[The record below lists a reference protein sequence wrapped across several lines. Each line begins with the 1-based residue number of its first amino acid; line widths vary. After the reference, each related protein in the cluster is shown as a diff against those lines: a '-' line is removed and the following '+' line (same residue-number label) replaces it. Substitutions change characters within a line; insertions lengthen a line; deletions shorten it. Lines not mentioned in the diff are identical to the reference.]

1 MIITGSS
8 LAIHRQRMKKIIVNG
23 SFDLLHPGHIR
34 LLNYAKS
41 LGDYLLV
48 AVDTDDRIRQLKG
61 ESRPYNTQCER
72 TTLLENLK
80 SVDEVKVF
88 DSELE
93 LLNIIKQYQPNTM
106 VKGSDYQGTT
116 VVGEEFCGEIVFLE
130 RDEYSTT
137 RKIQSFT
144 DRR

>member
-1 MIITGSS
+1 
-8 LAIHRQRMKKIIVNG
+8 MKKIIVNG

-48 AVDTDDRIRQLKG
+48 AVDTDDRIRKLKG
-61 ESRPYNTQCER
+61 KSRPYNTQYER

-93 LLNIIKQYQPNTM
+93 LVNIIKQYQPNTM

>member
-1 MIITGSS
+1 
-8 LAIHRQRMKKIIVNG
+8 MKKIIVNG

-48 AVDTDDRIRQLKG
+48 AIDTDDRIRNLKG
-61 ESRPYNTQCER
+61 ESRPYNTQYER

-93 LLNIIKQYQPNTM
+93 LVNIIKEYQPDTM
-106 VKGSDYQGTT
+106 VKGSDYRGTA

-137 RKIQSFT
+137 RKIQSFI

>member
-1 MIITGSS
+1 
-8 LAIHRQRMKKIIVNG
+8 MKKIIVNG

-48 AVDTDDRIRQLKG
+48 AVDTDDRIRKLKG
-61 ESRPYNTQCER
+61 ESRPYNTQYER
-72 TTLLENLK
+72 TSLLENLK

-93 LLNIIKQYQPNTM
+93 LVNIIKQYQPNTM

-116 VVGEEFCGEIVFLE
+116 VVGEEFCDEIVFLE

>member
-1 MIITGSS
+1 
-8 LAIHRQRMKKIIVNG
+8 MKKIIVNG

-61 ESRPYNTQCER
+61 KSRPYNTQYER

-80 SVDEVKVF
+80 SVDEVKAF

-93 LLNIIKQYQPNTM
+93 LVNIIKEYQPNTM

-130 RDEYSTT
+130 RDGYSTT

-144 DRR
+144 GRR

>member
-1 MIITGSS
+1 
-8 LAIHRQRMKKIIVNG
+8 MKKIIVNG

-48 AVDTDDRIRQLKG
+48 AVDTDNRIRKLKG
-61 ESRPYNTQCER
+61 KSRPYNTQYER

-80 SVDEVKVF
+80 SVNEVKVF

-93 LLNIIKQYQPNTM
+93 LVNIIKQYQPNTM